1 MPLLL
6 KEDLKFFFSTLRR
19 AFNLFQKNDP
29 LRLAGATAFF
39 TNFALPPIL
48 IILIRL
54 FGMFTDRRLLVTH
67 LFERLNNILD
77 DDSIAQIR
85 LTLRNIR
92 GIDQAWYITLFSFIF
107 FLFVAT
113 TLFNVIKNSLEQ
125 IWNIAMKDKKG
136 IVNTLKSR
144 AISVTIILLAGI
156 LFLFGLLADSVQAI
170 IGSYLKTNSPSFE
183 LIVTSIINQIIFVI
197 IVTSWFSIL
206 FRFLTNGRPTWRAA
220 ISGGLLTGC
229 LFTAGKYILRILLP
243 LSNISNIYGS
253 AGSIIVIMLFVFYS
267 SLIFYFGASFI
278 KALSVGRETPIIPK
292 NGAFAYELTEI
303 ENEHEEILENKKGE
317 AKH

>member
-1 MPLLL
+1 MLL
-6 KEDLKFFFSTLRR
+6 KLKEELKFFFSTGRK
-19 AFNLFQKNDP
+19 AFVLFQKNDP

-54 FGMFTDRRLLVTH
+54 FGMFTDRRMLVTH
-67 LFERLNNILD
+67 LFERLANILD
-77 DDSIAQIR
+77 DDSIKQIR

-92 GIDQAWYITLFSFIF
+92 GIDQAWYVTLFSFVF

-125 IWNIAMKDKKG
+125 IWNIGYKHKKG

-144 AISVTIILLAGI
+144 AISVTIILFAGI
-156 LFLFGLLADSVQAI
+156 LFFIGLLADSVQAY
-170 IGSYLKTNSPSFE
+170 IGSYLKNNSPSFS
-183 LIVTSIINQIIFVI
+183 LILTSILNQIIFVI
-197 IVTSWFSIL
+197 IVTTWFTML
-206 FRFLTNGRPTWRAA
+206 FRFLTNGRPTWKAA

-278 KALSVGRETPIIPK
+278 KALSVQRETPIIPK
-292 NGAFAYELTEI
+292 NGAFAYELTEVA
-303 ENEHEEILENKKGE
+303 LQK
-317 AKH
+317 